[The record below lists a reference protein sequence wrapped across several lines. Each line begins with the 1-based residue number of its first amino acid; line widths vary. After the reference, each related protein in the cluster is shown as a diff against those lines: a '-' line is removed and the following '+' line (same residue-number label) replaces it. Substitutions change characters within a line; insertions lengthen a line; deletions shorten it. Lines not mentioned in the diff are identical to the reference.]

1 MSMDD
6 FEYIRVDYSKSFI
19 KVWNKTS
26 QAVATKLVIP
36 TQRKLQVFLYWYHVQ
51 RNWRLIPT
59 TSNFDVATM
68 RLLVKKIY
76 SENSGKGFY
85 LMDLYPGNIE
95 IDLKW

>member
-1 MSMDD
+1 MLK
-6 FEYIRVDYSKSFI
+6 YKGVI
-19 KVWNKTS
+19 KVWNKTL

-36 TQRKLQVFLYWYHVQ
+36 TQRKLQVFLYWYHAQ

-59 TSNFDVATM
+59 AYNFDVATM
-68 RLLVKKIY
+68 RLLVNKFY